1 MTDIQGSESAEDS
14 PAGRRPSGGAAA
26 LDQEKL
32 IIQVG
37 SNGVDASYVMTSSI
51 LKINPQYFSI
61 EALAAI
67 GRNEVQLLKNLSEV
81 LDEDLTL
88 NELIINV
95 FDKERFH

>member
-1 MTDIQGSESAEDS
+1 MSES
-14 PAGRRPSGGAAA
+14 
-26 LDQEKL
+26 DQAKL

-51 LKINPQYFSI
+51 LKINPQYFSD
-61 EALAAI
+61 EALDAI
-67 GRNEVQLLKNLSEV
+67 AKHEVQLLKNLSEV
-81 LDEDLTL
+81 LEDDLTL

>member
-1 MTDIQGSESAEDS
+1 MNE
-14 PAGRRPSGGAAA
+14 P
-26 LDQEKL
+26 LDTAKL
-32 IIQVG
+32 II
-37 SNGVDASYVMTSSI
+37 YVMTTSI
-51 LKINPQYFSI
+51 MKINPQCFSI

-88 NELIINV
+88 NDLIINV

>member
-1 MTDIQGSESAEDS
+1 MVTE
-14 PAGRRPSGGAAA
+14 
-26 LDQEKL
+26 LDQAKL
-32 IIQVG
+32 II
-37 SNGVDASYVMTSSI
+37 YVMTSSI

-67 GRNEVQLLKNLSEV
+67 GRDEVQLLKNLSKV
-81 LDEDLTL
+81 LEDDLTL

>member
-1 MTDIQGSESAEDS
+1 MNEPLNTA
-14 PAGRRPSGGAAA
+14 
-26 LDQEKL
+26 KL
-32 IIQVG
+32 II
-37 SNGVDASYVMTSSI
+37 YVMTSSI
-51 LKINPQYFSI
+51 MKINPQYFSI

-67 GRNEVQLLKNLSEV
+67 RRNEVQLLKNLNEV

>member
-1 MTDIQGSESAEDS
+1 MNE
-14 PAGRRPSGGAAA
+14 
-26 LDQEKL
+26 LDTAKL
-32 IIQVG
+32 II
-37 SNGVDASYVMTSSI
+37 YVMTTSI
-51 LKINPQYFSI
+51 MKINPKYFGTES
-61 EALAAI
+61 LAAI

>member
-1 MTDIQGSESAEDS
+1 MQTE
-14 PAGRRPSGGAAA
+14 
-26 LDQEKL
+26 LDQAKL
-32 IIQVG
+32 II
-37 SNGVDASYVMTSSI
+37 YVMTSSI

-61 EALAAI
+61 EALDAI
-67 GRNEVQLLKNLSEV
+67 AKNEVQLLRNLSEV

>member
-1 MTDIQGSESAEDS
+1 MTDI
-14 PAGRRPSGGAAA
+14 
-26 LDQEKL
+26 DQAKL
-32 IIQVG
+32 II
-37 SNGVDASYVMTSSI
+37 YVMTSSI

-61 EALAAI
+61 DALAAI
-67 GRNEVQLLKNLSEV
+67 GRNEVQLLKNLSEA

>member
-1 MTDIQGSESAEDS
+1 MTE
-14 PAGRRPSGGAAA
+14 
-26 LDQEKL
+26 LDQAKL
-32 IIQVG
+32 II
-37 SNGVDASYVMTSSI
+37 YVMTSSI

-61 EALAAI
+61 EALDAI
-67 GRNEVQLLKNLSEV
+67 AKNEVQLLKSLNEV

>member
-1 MTDIQGSESAEDS
+1 MNELQGSDS
-14 PAGRRPSGGAAA
+14 GAAA
-26 LDQEKL
+26 LDTAKL
-32 IIQVG
+32 II
-37 SNGVDASYVMTSSI
+37 YVMTSSI
-51 LKINPQYFSI
+51 MKINPQYFSI

>member
-1 MTDIQGSESAEDS
+1 MQTE
-14 PAGRRPSGGAAA
+14 
-26 LDQEKL
+26 LDQAKL
-32 IIQVG
+32 II
-37 SNGVDASYVMTSSI
+37 YVMTSSI

-61 EALAAI
+61 EALDAI

>member
-1 MTDIQGSESAEDS
+1 MTDIQGSDS
-14 PAGRRPSGGAAA
+14 GAAA
-26 LDQEKL
+26 LDQAKL
-32 IIQVG
+32 II
-37 SNGVDASYVMTSSI
+37 YVMTTSI
-51 LKINPQYFSI
+51 MKVNPQYFSI

>member
-1 MTDIQGSESAEDS
+1 MFGFANVPE
-14 PAGRRPSGGAAA
+14 
-26 LDQEKL
+26 LDQAKL
-32 IIQVG
+32 II
-37 SNGVDASYVMTSSI
+37 YVMTSSI

-88 NELIINV
+88 DELIINV

>member
-1 MTDIQGSESAEDS
+1 MDNI
-14 PAGRRPSGGAAA
+14 
-26 LDQEKL
+26 DQVKL
-32 IIQVG
+32 II
-37 SNGVDASYVMTSSI
+37 YVTTTSI
-51 LKINPQYFSI
+51 MEINPQYFSI
-61 EALAAI
+61 EALVAI

>member
-1 MTDIQGSESAEDS
+1 MKMEQCLVNLSFIIGVMNE
-14 PAGRRPSGGAAA
+14 P
-26 LDQEKL
+26 LDTAKL
-32 IIQVG
+32 IIYAMT
-37 SNGVDASYVMTSSI
+37 ASIM
-51 LKINPQYFSI
+51 KINPQYFSI

>member
-1 MTDIQGSESAEDS
+1 MNELQGSDS
-14 PAGRRPSGGAAA
+14 GAAA
-26 LDQEKL
+26 LDTAKL
-32 IIQVG
+32 II
-37 SNGVDASYVMTSSI
+37 YVMTSSI

-61 EALAAI
+61 DALAAI
-67 GRNEVQLLKNLSEV
+67 RRNEVQLLKNLSEV

>member
-1 MTDIQGSESAEDS
+1 MVIEKGNYMQNELQQA
-14 PAGRRPSGGAAA
+14 
-26 LDQEKL
+26 KL

-37 SNGVDASYVMTSSI
+37 SNRVDASYVMTSSI

-61 EALAAI
+61 ESLAAI

>member
-1 MTDIQGSESAEDS
+1 MVTE
-14 PAGRRPSGGAAA
+14 
-26 LDQEKL
+26 LDQAKL

-51 LKINPQYFSI
+51 LKINPQYFSD
-61 EALAAI
+61 EALDAI
-67 GRNEVQLLKNLSEV
+67 AKHEVQLLKNLSEV
-81 LDEDLTL
+81 LEEDLTL

>member
-1 MTDIQGSESAEDS
+1 MNELQGSDS
-14 PAGRRPSGGAAA
+14 GAAA
-26 LDQEKL
+26 LDQAKL
-32 IIQVG
+32 II
-37 SNGVDASYVMTSSI
+37 YVMTSSI
-51 LKINPQYFSI
+51 LKINLQYFSI

-81 LDEDLTL
+81 LEDDLTL